1 MDKSLKRESL
11 FSSAPVW
18 KAVAHLALPTIVSQ
32 VILVLYNMADTFF
45 IGQNG
50 TDAMITAAAVCMPA
64 FMILSA
70 ISNLFGIGAVGVI
83 SRANGAGNP
92 EKAREASSFAF
103 WGCFAASALYSFLC
117 FVFRDP
123 YINLLGGSSCAVH
136 DFAAGYL
143 FWTVTA
149 GGIVTAEN
157 TLMGHLMRAEGR
169 SLAASVGIGLGGVL
183 NILLDPLFM
192 FVIFPHG
199 EEVKA
204 AALATLLSNLCA
216 FLYFLIAHFVVKSRG
231 ETRLTLKLR
240 RAGRDTVREVLAT
253 GAPAC
258 LMTFCENLSYAVLDN
273 LMARNGVPAQAGIG
287 VAKKINM
294 LAHCIVRGMSQ
305 GVLPLIGFTYSAGM
319 RKRMRSAVRISA
331 GGSIVLAL
339 LCTAVSFVFAMPL
352 VRIFNQ
358 NGGESIVFGAEFLR
372 ILCLGGPFSAW
383 AYACISIFQGV
394 GRSKSSLA
402 LALMRKGALDIPLM
416 FLLRLVS
423 PVYGIV
429 AATPAA
435 DMVVCLAAALLY
447 VRFVRRHGADKA
459 MPAQSEFPDPTDD

>member
-1 MDKSLKRESL
+1 MDKSLKREAL

-70 ISNLFGIGAVGVI
+70 VSNLFGIGAVGVI

-103 WGCFAASALYSFLC
+103 WGCFAASALYGFLC

-169 SLAASVGIGLGGVL
+169 SLAASVGISLGGVL
-183 NILLDPLFM
+183 NILLDPLFI

-199 EEVKA
+199 QEVKA

-216 FLYFLIAHFVVKSRG
+216 FLYFLIVHFVVKTRG
-231 ETRLTLKLR
+231 ETHLTLKIR
-240 RAGRDTVREVLAT
+240 RAARDTIREVLTT

-258 LMTFCENLSYAVLDN
+258 LMTFCENLSYAILDN

-372 ILCLGGPFSAW
+372 ILCLGGSFSAW

-416 FLLRLVS
+416 FLLRLIS

-459 MPAQSEFPDPTDD
+459 MPAPV

>member
-1 MDKSLKRESL
+1 MKLLDFFNLTRGTAPYDVLGLGEVMLRLSPTDRERINQGAVFEKRIGGSEFNVLSCVSVL
-11 FSSAPVW
+11 GGRCGLVT
-18 KAVAHLALPTIVSQ
+18 KLPDSE
-32 VILVLYNMADTFF
+32 LGTFV
-45 IGQNG
+45 IGQVRSCG
-50 TDAMITAAAVCMPA
+50 VTDEFIIRDPGKGARLGVYYYEAGAAPRK
-64 FMILSA
+64 ST
-70 ISNLFGIGAVGVI
+70 VI
-83 SRANGAGNP
+83 YDR
-92 EKAREASSFAF
+92 
-103 WGCFAASALYSFLC
+103 AASAVCGMTLSDIPARAFSAARVFHTSGITLALSPECRRLVGEAMRRFREQGALISFD
-117 FVFRDP
+117 VN
-123 YINLLGGSSCAVH
+123 Y
-136 DFAAGYL
+136 
-143 FWTVTA
+143 
-149 GGIVTAEN
+149 
-157 TLMGHLMRAEGR
+157 RA
-169 SLAASVGIGLGGVL
+169 
-183 NILLDPLFM
+183 NQW
-192 FVIFPHG
+192 G
-199 EEVKA
+199 EEEA
-204 AALATLLSNLCA
+204 
-216 FLYFLIAHFVVKSRG
+216 
-231 ETRLTLKLR
+231 
-240 RAGRDTVREVLAT
+240 RDTIREVLTT

-258 LMTFCENLSYAVLDN
+258 LMTFCENLSYAILDN

-372 ILCLGGPFSAW
+372 ILCLGGSFSAW

-394 GRSKSSLA
+394 GRSKSSLT

-459 MPAQSEFPDPTDD
+459 MPAPSEFPDPTDD

>member
-1 MDKSLKRESL
+1 MK
-11 FSSAPVW
+11 
-18 KAVAHLALPTIVSQ
+18 T
-32 VILVLYNMADTFF
+32 
-45 IGQNG
+45 
-50 TDAMITAAAVCMPA
+50 
-64 FMILSA
+64 
-70 ISNLFGIGAVGVI
+70 
-83 SRANGAGNP
+83 
-92 EKAREASSFAF
+92 
-103 WGCFAASALYSFLC
+103 
-117 FVFRDP
+117 
-123 YINLLGGSSCAVH
+123 
-136 DFAAGYL
+136 
-143 FWTVTA
+143 
-149 GGIVTAEN
+149 
-157 TLMGHLMRAEGR
+157 
-169 SLAASVGIGLGGVL
+169 
-183 NILLDPLFM
+183 
-192 FVIFPHG
+192 
-199 EEVKA
+199 
-204 AALATLLSNLCA
+204 
-216 FLYFLIAHFVVKSRG
+216 RG
-231 ETRLTLKLR
+231 ETRLTLKIR
-240 RAGRDTVREVLAT
+240 KAARDTIREVLTT

-258 LMTFCENLSYAVLDN
+258 LMTFCENLSYAILDN

-459 MPAQSEFPDPTDD
+459 MPAPV

>member
-70 ISNLFGIGAVGVI
+70 VSNLFGIGAVGVI

-103 WGCFAASALYSFLC
+103 WGCFAASALYGFLC

-123 YINLLGGSSCAVH
+123 YVNLLGGGSPSVH
-136 DFAAGYL
+136 GFAAGYL

-169 SLAASVGIGLGGVL
+169 SLAASVGISLGGVL
-183 NILLDPLFM
+183 NILLDPLFI

-199 EEVKA
+199 QEVKA
-204 AALATLLSNLCA
+204 AALATL
-216 FLYFLIAHFVVKSRG
+216 
-231 ETRLTLKLR
+231 
-240 RAGRDTVREVLAT
+240 
-253 GAPAC
+253 P
-258 LMTFCENLSYAVLDN
+258 
-273 LMARNGVPAQAGIG
+273 
-287 VAKKINM
+287 
-294 LAHCIVRGMSQ
+294 
-305 GVLPLIGFTYSAGM
+305 
-319 RKRMRSAVRISA
+319 
-331 GGSIVLAL
+331 
-339 LCTAVSFVFAMPL
+339 
-352 VRIFNQ
+352 
-358 NGGESIVFGAEFLR
+358 
-372 ILCLGGPFSAW
+372 
-383 AYACISIFQGV
+383 
-394 GRSKSSLA
+394 
-402 LALMRKGALDIPLM
+402 
-416 FLLRLVS
+416 
-423 PVYGIV
+423 
-429 AATPAA
+429 
-435 DMVVCLAAALLY
+435 
-447 VRFVRRHGADKA
+447 
-459 MPAQSEFPDPTDD
+459 

>member
-18 KAVAHLALPTIVSQ
+18 EAVARLALPTIVSQ

-103 WGCFAASALYSFLC
+103 WGCFAASALYGLLC
-117 FVFRDP
+117 LLFRDP
-123 YINLLGGSSCAVH
+123 YVNLLGGSSYAVH

-157 TLMGHLMRAEGR
+157 TLLGHLMRAEGR

-192 FVIFPHG
+192 FALFPHG

-216 FLYFLIAHFVVKSRG
+216 FLYFLIAHLVVKSRG
-231 ETRLTLKLR
+231 ETRLTLRIRK
-240 RAGRDTVREVLAT
+240 AGRDTVREVLAT

-258 LMTFCENLSYAVLDN
+258 LMTFCENLSYAILDN

-305 GVLPLIGFTYSAGM
+305 GVLPLIGFTYAAGM
-319 RKRMRSAVRISA
+319 RRRMRSAVRLSA

-339 LCTAVSFVFAMPL
+339 LCTGISFTFAMPL
-352 VRIFNQ
+352 VRLFNQ
-358 NGGESIVFGAEFLR
+358 NGGESIVYGAEFLR

-394 GRSKSSLA
+394 GRSRASLA

-423 PVYGIV
+423 PVCGIV

-435 DMVVCLAAALLY
+435 DTVVCLAAAMLY
-447 VRFVRRHGADKA
+447 ARFVRRHGADKA
-459 MPAQSEFPDPTDD
+459 KPSPAEIPDPADD